1 MCWTIRDPLFSYI
14 YSIYIFF
21 FFGGG
26 DKLSDQS
33 DGQLF
38 FKRPMIDQLRNI
50 FEVLKNYVK

>member
-1 MCWTIRDPLFSYI
+1 MTFQKWTLQDPLVSYT
-14 YSIYIFF
+14 YIYIFF
-21 FFGGG
+21 RY
-26 DKLSDQS
+26 KLSGQS